1 MTLIAHTRAQPLLH
15 ISKKRVGEHAVHVRN
30 ARCKEWHINGWEK
43 KRKRKDGKHREV
55 PQETQVSDE
64 TRWLAAFGS
73 HLALSNCVTVDKMQ
87 KKKNTMILQGSLHR
101 ANNVQSCPQVCPS
114 ALTGH
119 RGVRRWRNCLCFEKS
134 RNLVKRWS
142 IPENTSWL
150 VPNRHSLHTLWLP
163 VQCTLRKQTFTRFLC
178 KVLGFVRRKKTHTS
192 ALKVPHSK
200 TSNTSEALFSSPH
213 VCDVQIR

>member
-1 MTLIAHTRAQPLLH
+1 MRSTCVTLGAKSDT
-15 ISKKRVGEHAVHVRN
+15 SMDEKR
-30 ARCKEWHINGWEK
+30 KERERTGSIVKCHK
-43 KRKRKDGKHREV
+43 KRKCLTKRAGWRLSV
-55 PQETQVSDE
+55 AISPSQIV
-64 TRWLAAFGS
+64 WLWIR
-73 HLALSNCVTVDKMQ
+73 CK

-150 VPNRHSLHTLWLP
+150 VPNRHPLHTLWLP
-163 VQCTLRKQTFTRFLC
+163 VQRTLRKQTFTRFLC